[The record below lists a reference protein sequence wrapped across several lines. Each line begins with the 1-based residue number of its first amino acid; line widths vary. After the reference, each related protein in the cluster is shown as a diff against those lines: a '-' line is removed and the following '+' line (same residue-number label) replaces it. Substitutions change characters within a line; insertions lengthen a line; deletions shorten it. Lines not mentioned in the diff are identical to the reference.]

1 MITEAIDKIT
11 AEVNKNKGDM
21 AQVLGEYLIDNMNE
35 AWAEKIIV
43 NDKTLDGAIKSMT
56 DKARAKQFGGTAV
69 IKDDV
74 AFGWL
79 REYYGLTEV
88 SNRPEPEVKRDAQI
102 VTSMTGLHVD
112 LSDLF

>member
-1 MITEAIDKIT
+1 
-11 AEVNKNKGDM
+11 M

-35 AWAEKIIV
+35 AWAERIMA
-43 NDKTLDGAIKSMT
+43 NDKTLEGAIKFMT

-79 REYYGLTEV
+79 RDYYGLTEV
-88 SNRPEPEVKRDAQI
+88 SNRPVPEVKQDPQI

>member
-21 AQVLGEYLIDNMNE
+21 AQVLGEYLIDNINE
-35 AWAEKIIV
+35 AWAGKILV
-43 NDKTLDGAIKSMT
+43 NDKTLEGAIKFMT
-56 DKARAKQFGGTAV
+56 DKAKAKQFGGTAV
-69 IKDDV
+69 VKDDV

-79 REYYGLTEV
+79 REYYGLSGVTGQQV
-88 SNRPEPEVKRDAQI
+88 PEVKQDPKI

-112 LSDLF
+112 LSDLL

>member
-1 MITEAIDKIT
+1 MITKAIDKIT

-35 AWAEKIIV
+35 AWAEKIMAS
-43 NDKTLDGAIKSMT
+43 DKTLDGAIKSMT

-79 REYYGLTEV
+79 REYYGLPEV
-88 SNRPEPEVKRDAQI
+88 SNRSVPEVKQDPQI

>member
-1 MITEAIDKIT
+1 
-11 AEVNKNKGDM
+11 M

-43 NDKTLDGAIKSMT
+43 NDKTLDGAIKFMT
-56 DKARAKQFGGTAV
+56 DKAKVKQFGGTAV
-69 IKDDV
+69 VKDDV

-79 REYYGLTEV
+79 REYYGLSET
-88 SNRPEPEVKRDAQI
+88 SSRLAPEVKQDQQI

-112 LSDLF
+112 LSDLL